1 VPTPP
6 YRAGFVAIVGRPNV
20 GKSTFLNQVL
30 GQKISIVSDK
40 PQTTRNK
47 ILGVKHLPSAQI
59 IFFDTPGVHHTDKEK
74 SRLNQRMVQT
84 ARSAVREVDLILLF
98 VDPTEASGHM
108 PGGTGFSVEDQL
120 LFDILNKIETPKI
133 LVVNKIDL
141 IGKSRLIATLDAFNP
156 QKGMTAAHH
165 FSHIIPICAKTG
177 ENTERLMELVCTYLP
192 EGTPYFP
199 EDEVT
204 DKPVRFLASEI
215 IREKIIEK
223 THDELPYVVSV
234 QIEKFHE
241 DGTKGLIHIE
251 ATLYV
256 EKESQKPILIGHK
269 GAMLKEIGTSA
280 RLEIEGLLDT
290 KVFLKLWVK
299 VKKDWRDNNL
309 FLNEMG
315 Y

>member
-1 VPTPP
+1 M
-6 YRAGFVAIVGRPNV
+6 YKSGFVAIVGRPNV

-47 ILGVKHLPSAQI
+47 ILGVKHLPSGQI
-59 IFFDTPGVHHTDKEK
+59 IFFDTPGVHHTEKEK

-98 VDPTEASGHM
+98 IEPTQES
-108 PGGTGFSVEDQL
+108 EDQL
-120 LFDILNKIETPKI
+120 LFDILKKIETPKI

-141 IGKSRLIATLDAFNP
+141 IGKSRLISTLDALNN
-156 QKGMTAAHH
+156 QKELTTTYN
-165 FSHIIPICAKTG
+165 FSEIIPICAKTG
-177 ENTERLMELVCTYLP
+177 ENTERLIDLALSYLP

-199 EDEVT
+199 EDQVT
-204 DKPVRFLASEI
+204 DQPVRFLASEI
-215 IREKIIEK
+215 IREKVIEK

-234 QIEKFHE
+234 QIEKFKE
-241 DGTKGLIHIE
+241 DTAKGLIHIE
-251 ATLYV
+251 VTLYV
-256 EKESQKPILIGHK
+256 EKDSQKPILIGHK
-269 GAMLKEIGTSA
+269 GAMLKEIGTAA
-280 RLEIEGLLDT
+280 RLEIESLLDT
-290 KVFLKLWVK
+290 KVFLQLWVK
-299 VKKDWRDNNL
+299 VKKEWRENDL

>member
-1 VPTPP
+1 M
-6 YRAGFVAIVGRPNV
+6 YKSGFVAIVGRPNV

-47 ILGVKHLPSAQI
+47 ILGVKHLPSGQI
-59 IFFDTPGVHHTDKEK
+59 IFFDTPGVHHTEKEK

-98 VDPTEASGHM
+98 IEPEQAS
-108 PGGTGFSVEDQL
+108 EDQL
-120 LFDILNKIETPKI
+120 LFDILKKIETPKI

-141 IGKSRLIATLDAFNP
+141 IGKSRLISTLDALNN
-156 QKGMTAAHH
+156 QKELTTTHN
-165 FSHIIPICAKTG
+165 FSEIIPICAKTG
-177 ENTERLMELVCTYLP
+177 ENTERLIALVLSYLP
-192 EGTPYFP
+192 EGAPYFP
-199 EDEVT
+199 EDQVT
-204 DKPVRFLASEI
+204 DQPVRFLASEI
-215 IREKIIEK
+215 IREKAIEK

-234 QIEKFHE
+234 QIEKFKE
-241 DGTKGLIHIE
+241 EVRPLRDEAKGLIHIE
-251 ATLYV
+251 VTLYV

-269 GAMLKEIGTSA
+269 GAMLKEIGTAA
-280 RLEIEGLLDT
+280 RLEIESLLDT
-290 KVFLKLWVK
+290 KVFLQLWVK
-299 VKKDWRDNNL
+299 VKKEWRENDL

>member
-1 VPTPP
+1 MS
-6 YRAGFVAIVGRPNV
+6 YKSGFVAIVGRPNV

-47 ILGVKHLPSAQI
+47 ILGVKHVPSGQI
-59 IFFDTPGVHHTDKEK
+59 IFFDTPGVHHTEREK

-98 VDPTEASGHM
+98 IEPTQES
-108 PGGTGFSVEDQL
+108 EDQL
-120 LFDILNKIETPKI
+120 LFEILKNIKTPKI

-141 IGKSRLIATLDAFNP
+141 IGKSKLIATLDSLNN
-156 QKGMTAAHH
+156 QKELTTSYG
-165 FSHIIPICAKTG
+165 FSEIIPICAKTG
-177 ENTERLMELVCTYLP
+177 ENTERLIDLALSYLP

-199 EDEVT
+199 EDQVT
-204 DKPVRFLASEI
+204 DQPVRFLASEI

-234 QIEKFHE
+234 QIEKFKE
-241 DGTKGLIHIE
+241 DETKGLIHIE
-251 ATLYV
+251 VTLYV
-256 EKESQKPILIGHK
+256 EKESQKPILIGQK
-269 GAMLKEIGTSA
+269 GGMLKEIGTAS
-280 RLEIEGLLDT
+280 RLEIESLLDT
-290 KVFLKLWVK
+290 KVFLQLWVK
-299 VKKDWRDNNL
+299 VKKDWRENDI

-315 Y
+315 L